1 MKGKV
6 LVDMDVPLSE
16 SSCRL
21 QVELRL
27 CVDVQ
32 IRKSEGE
39 KCPRCWKY
47 KHLEALTDPYPP
59 VCHRCHDVLSHK

>member
-16 SSCRL
+16 SPCRL
-21 QVELRL
+21 QVEVRL

-39 KCPRCWKY
+39 KCPRWWKY
-47 KHLEALTDPYPP
+47 THLEELTDQYPP
-59 VCHRCHDVLSHK
+59 VCQLCHDVLSHK

>member
-1 MKGKV
+1 MKGEV

-16 SSCRL
+16 ASCRL
-21 QVELRL
+21 QVELSL
-27 CVDVQ
+27 CADAQ
-32 IRKSEGE
+32 IRKSAGE

-47 KHLEALTDPYPP
+47 KHLEALADPYPP